1 MKVRENFLGVS
12 NDDALIMMSQQV
24 DQLLGKQ
31 EKMGKVVARVKFLL
45 EKEEGA
51 ASNSNK
57 GKAAANSKMEIAKV
71 GETSALHL
79 QHMIYIINF
88 CWFCYGA
95 SLKFQ
100 RSVLR
105 NNQA

>member
-1 MKVRENFLGVS
+1 
-12 NDDALIMMSQQV
+12 MMSRQV

-51 ASNSNK
+51 ASNSNNK

-71 GETSALHL
+71 GEISTLHCTAHDYL
-79 QHMIYIINF
+79 KKCF
-88 CWFCYGA
+88 RSWFSMDCMFLMA
-95 SLKFQ
+95 HL
-100 RSVLR
+100 
-105 NNQA
+105 

>member
-1 MKVRENFLGVS
+1 
-12 NDDALIMMSQQV
+12 MMSQQV

-51 ASNSNK
+51 ANNNK

-71 GETSALHL
+71 GEISKLH
-79 QHMIYIINF
+79 I
-88 CWFCYGA
+88 
-95 SLKFQ
+95 Q
-100 RSVLR
+100 RMTI
-105 NNQA
+105 

>member
-45 EKEEGA
+45 EKEEGT
-51 ASNSNK
+51 ASSNNNK

-71 GETSALHL
+71 GEISKLH
-79 QHMIYIINF
+79 I
-88 CWFCYGA
+88 
-95 SLKFQ
+95 Q
-100 RSVLR
+100 RMTI
-105 NNQA
+105 

>member
-1 MKVRENFLGVS
+1 
-12 NDDALIMMSQQV
+12 MMSRQV

-51 ASNSNK
+51 ANSSNK

-71 GETSALHL
+71 NC
-79 QHMIYIINF
+79 IILTRMT
-88 CWFCYGA
+88 YGI
-95 SLKFQ
+95 
-100 RSVLR
+100 
-105 NNQA
+105 

>member
-12 NDDALIMMSQQV
+12 NSDALIMMSQKV

-51 ASNSNK
+51 SNSNNNK
-57 GKAAANSKMEIAKV
+57 GKAASISKMEIAKV
-71 GETSALHL
+71 GETFTPHL
-79 QHMIYIINF
+79 QRLIY
-88 CWFCYGA
+88 
-95 SLKFQ
+95 
-100 RSVLR
+100 VLGLGS
-105 NNQA
+105 QYIVSFLMAHL

>member
-1 MKVRENFLGVS
+1 M
-12 NDDALIMMSQQV
+12 ICQQV

-51 ASNSNK
+51 NSNSNNK
-57 GKAAANSKMEIAKV
+57 GKAAANSKMEMAKV

-79 QHMIYIINF
+79 QHMIYIIKLF
-88 CWFCYGA
+88 WFYYVA
-95 SLKFQ
+95 SLTFQ
-100 RSVLR
+100 RSVPR

>member
-1 MKVRENFLGVS
+1 
-12 NDDALIMMSQQV
+12 MMCQQV

-51 ASNSNK
+51 SNSNNNK

-71 GETSALHL
+71 GEISTLLAAHDCLKKC
-79 QHMIYIINF
+79 F
-88 CWFCYGA
+88 RPWF
-95 SLKFQ
+95 S
-100 RSVLR
+100 
-105 NNQA
+105 

>member
-1 MKVRENFLGVS
+1 MKVREHFLVVS
-12 NDDALIMMSQQV
+12 NSDALIMMCQQV

-51 ASNSNK
+51 SNSNNNK

-71 GETSALHL
+71 GEIPTLPL
-79 QHMIYIINF
+79 QRMTI
-88 CWFCYGA
+88 
-95 SLKFQ
+95 
-100 RSVLR
+100 
-105 NNQA
+105 

>member
-1 MKVRENFLGVS
+1 
-12 NDDALIMMSQQV
+12 MSQQV

-45 EKEEGA
+45 EKEEGT
-51 ASNSNK
+51 ASSNNNK

-71 GETSALHL
+71 GETSPLHL
-79 QHMIYIINF
+79 QHMIYIIKIF
-88 CWFCYGA
+88 WLCYGA
-95 SLKFQ
+95 SLTFQ